1 MLDSGSPWVVAHRGD
16 SRFCPENTM
25 SAFRSAMEKGAE
37 MIECDI
43 HLSRDRVPVVIHDS
57 SLDRTTNG
65 SGNIVERDFKELS
78 QLDCGSWFSDQFS
91 GETLPKLEQ
100 LLEEAS
106 GKILLNLEIKS
117 KAVESEERTDGVESQ
132 VCEMVHAFGL
142 EEQVLVSSFHH
153 PCLNRVRKHKYS
165 LLVAPLLERPASF
178 AELKKLNQTCDSF
191 SIHTDEKHVDQ
202 QLLREMQESGIP
214 LLCYTVNDPVRM
226 KELSD
231 WGLTGIISDDP
242 GLLKKTIS

>member
-1 MLDSGSPWVVAHRGD
+1 MMATFKTLKGMLDSGSPWIVAHRGD

-65 SGNIVERDFKELS
+65 SGNIVERDFKELG

-100 LLEEAS
+100 LLEE
-106 GKILLNLEIKS
+106 
-117 KAVESEERTDGVESQ
+117 
-132 VCEMVHAFGL
+132 
-142 EEQVLVSSFHH
+142 VS
-153 PCLNRVRKHKYS
+153 
-165 LLVAPLLERPASF
+165 
-178 AELKKLNQTCDSF
+178 
-191 SIHTDEKHVDQ
+191 
-202 QLLREMQESGIP
+202 
-214 LLCYTVNDPVRM
+214 
-226 KELSD
+226 
-231 WGLTGIISDDP
+231 
-242 GLLKKTIS
+242 

>member
-1 MLDSGSPWVVAHRGD
+1 MLDGQIMRTRKMGEFIIV
-16 SRFCPENTM
+16 
-25 SAFRSAMEKGAE
+25 GASQ
-37 MIECDI
+37 I
-43 HLSRDRVPVVIHDS
+43 
-57 SLDRTTNG
+57 NG
-65 SGNIVERDFKELS
+65 

-100 LLEEAS
+100 LLEEVS

-165 LLVAPLLERPASF
+165 LPVAPLLERPASF
-178 AELKKLNQTCDSF
+178 AELKNLNQTYDSF

-226 KELSD
+226 KELSEGD
-231 WGLTGIISDDP
+231 SPESSVMIRVAQENNFI
-242 GLLKKTIS
+242 KKIGSLFRRIVEKRF

>member
-43 HLSRDRVPVVIHDS
+43 HLSRDRILVVIHDS

-78 QLDCGSWFSDQFS
+78 QLDCGNWFSDQFS

-117 KAVESEERTDGVESQ
+117 NT
-132 VCEMVHAFGL
+132 
-142 EEQVLVSSFHH
+142 
-153 PCLNRVRKHKYS
+153 N
-165 LLVAPLLERPASF
+165 
-178 AELKKLNQTCDSF
+178 
-191 SIHTDEKHVDQ
+191 I
-202 QLLREMQESGIP
+202 
-214 LLCYTVNDPVRM
+214 
-226 KELSD
+226 
-231 WGLTGIISDDP
+231 
-242 GLLKKTIS
+242 LLKL

>member
-1 MLDSGSPWVVAHRGD
+1 MLDSGSSWVVAHRGD

-43 HLSRDRVPVVIHDS
+43 HLSRDRIPVVIHDS

-100 LLEEAS
+100 LLEEVS

-153 PCLNRVRKHKYS
+153 SCLNRVRKHKYS
-165 LLVAPLLERPASF
+165 LPVAPLLERPASF
-178 AELKKLNQTCDSF
+178 AELK
-191 SIHTDEKHVDQ
+191 V
-202 QLLREMQESGIP
+202 
-214 LLCYTVNDPVRM
+214 
-226 KELSD
+226 
-231 WGLTGIISDDP
+231 
-242 GLLKKTIS
+242 